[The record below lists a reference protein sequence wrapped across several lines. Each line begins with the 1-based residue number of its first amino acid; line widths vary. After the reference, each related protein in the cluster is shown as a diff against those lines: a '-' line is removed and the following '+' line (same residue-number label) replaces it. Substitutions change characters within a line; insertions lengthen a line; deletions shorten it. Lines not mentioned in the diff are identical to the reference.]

1 MEFRDRQLFHRR
13 APLGLALL
21 AAVAAGC
28 AGSRASPEPRPE
40 GDVSPFVMRDLEY
53 AQREGATLRADV
65 YRPALPG
72 PRPAVL
78 LVHPGAWVSGDKS
91 HVAGVAHRLANRGYV
106 AVAAQYRLAPEH
118 PFPAP
123 LHDLKEAVRWMR
135 AHADEL
141 SIDPERIGAFGYS
154 SGGHLA
160 SLLASTEPTSGLEG
174 PTRYPGTS
182 SRLQA
187 VVIGGAPS
195 DLAEMFSVPPLRSF
209 LGGSAEE
216 QPERYRAASPLTHV
230 SRRHPPTFLYHGRL
244 DWFIGGGHAK
254 RMLAALR
261 RVGVESQ
268 LRWANSGHFA
278 TFLFGAG
285 HVARSI
291 DFLDEW
297 IGAEANER
305 LAGQRR
311 SVAPETAS

>member
-1 MEFRDRQLFHRR
+1 MNLPTPARKSL
-13 APLGLALL
+13 LALGAFAIL
-21 AAVAAGC
+21 PAC
-28 AGSRASPEPRPE
+28 AGLRTAPAQAPVNRPRPE
-40 GDVSPFVMRDLEY
+40 APTVTHDLEY
-53 AQREGATLRADV
+53 AQRDDGALRADV

-72 PRPAVL
+72 LRPAILV
-78 LVHPGAWVSGDKS
+78 VHPGAWVSGDKTQ
-91 HVAGVAHRLANRGYV
+91 VARIARQLASRGYV
-106 AVAAQYRLAPEH
+106 AVAAQYRLAPRH